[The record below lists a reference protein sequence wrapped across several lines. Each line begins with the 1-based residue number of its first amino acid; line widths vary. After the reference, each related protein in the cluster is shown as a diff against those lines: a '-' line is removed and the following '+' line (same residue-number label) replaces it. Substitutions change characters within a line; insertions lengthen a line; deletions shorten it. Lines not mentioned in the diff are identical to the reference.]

1 MIDPTSFT
9 RYPAAILYE
18 GEADN
23 MACSWQEYIIATRT
37 DSGIYSVY
45 AKKYVEEWI
54 SGRNAKRMRTVEKV
68 TGIKSSSN
76 FISVVMKCADELDI
90 DTKDI
95 EVFDWLTALKNLSYL
110 DVKFSEEVKSNLKPS
125 LLQ

>member
-1 MIDPTSFT
+1 MRDPTSFT

-23 MACSWQEYIIATRT
+23 MASSWQEYIIATRT
-37 DSGIYSVY
+37 DNGIYAVY

-68 TGIKSSSN
+68 TGIKSSSA
-76 FISVVMKCADELDI
+76 FISALIKCADELEI
-90 DTKDI
+90 DTKDV
-95 EVFDWLTALKNLSYL
+95 EVFDWLAALKNLSYL
-110 DVKFSEEVKSNLKPS
+110 DVKFSDEVKLILNPS

>member
-1 MIDPTSFT
+1 MFDPTSFT
-9 RYPAAILYE
+9 RHPAAILYE

-23 MACSWQEYIIATRT
+23 MASNWKEYIIVTRT

-45 AKKYVEEWI
+45 AKKYVEEWLN
-54 SGRNAKRMRTVEKV
+54 GRDVKRMRTVEKV
-68 TGIKSSSN
+68 TGIKSPLI
-76 FISVVMKCADELDI
+76 FISAVMKCAEELDI

-95 EVFDWLTALKNLSYL
+95 EVFDWLIALKHLGYL
-110 DVKFSEEVKSNLKPS
+110 DVKFSDEVKSHINPN

>member
-23 MACSWQEYIIATRT
+23 MASSWQEYIIATRT

-54 SGRNAKRMRTVEKV
+54 SGRNTKRMRTVEKV
-68 TGIKSSSN
+68 TGIKSSLN
-76 FISVVMKCADELDI
+76 FISAVMKCADELGI
-90 DTKDI
+90 DTKDV
-95 EVFDWLTALKNLSYL
+95 EVFDWLESLKNLSCL
-110 DVKFSEEVKSNLKPS
+110 DVKFSDEVKLNLNPS